1 MDDIISPISPS
12 GLADPGL
19 VYRAKNTLIG
29 AKSDQT
35 RRAYQ
40 GAWTRFALWCAAN
53 GFRDL
58 PAEPAA
64 LILHLQDLIDRGKG
78 MSTILTARAA
88 VTAAHDANG
97 YEDVNP
103 GKHPSTREFM
113 QGAARDASPPEQKAA
128 MTREHLA
135 AIRATAGKPRRGRGG
150 MESAEAAE
158 RRGRED
164 YAWAH
169 LLRDGG
175 LRVSE
180 LMDVRWSDVAEQPGG
195 FGLLTLVRAKQ
206 RGYPASSVVALT
218 VGCMKA
224 LAAIRPDGAP
234 RSERVVAVR
243 PRQLVRRLQAA
254 LTAAGY
260 DGADFGSHSGRIGLA
275 VDMQRAGAPDSTTAR
290 QAGWRGTQMVSHYT
304 RGETAQ
310 EALRYMG

>member
-1 MDDIISPISPS
+1 MTDILSPAAPA
-12 GLADPGL
+12 GLADPEL
-19 VYRAKNTLIG
+19 IYRARNTLLG
-29 AKSDQT
+29 AKSDHT
-35 RRAYQ
+35 RRAYS
-40 GAWTRFALWCAAN
+40 GAWTRFAAWCADN
-53 GFRDL
+53 GFASL

-64 LILHLQDLIDRGKG
+64 LILHLQHLIDSGKG
-78 MSTILTARAA
+78 MSTVLTARAA

-103 GKHPSTREFM
+103 GKHPSTREYM
-113 QGAARDASPPEQKAA
+113 QGASRDAAPPEQKSA

-150 MESAEAAE
+150 MESPEAAE

-180 LMDVRWSDVAEQPGG
+180 LMDVRWYEVAEQPGG

-206 RGYPASSVVALT
+206 RGYPSSSIVALS
-218 VGCMKA
+218 VSCMKA

-234 RSERVVAVR
+234 RGERVVTVK

-260 DGADFGSHSGRIGLA
+260 DGAEFGSHSGRIGLA
-275 VDMQRAGAPDSTTAR
+275 IDMQRAGAPDSTTAR